1 MSIFV
6 KYDGIKG
13 EASDSGHKDWMDVE
27 SISWGVGRQIT
38 SSTSTQGDRESSN
51 AVITDLVINRFMDSA
66 TPKLFIESCCGTGK
80 DVIIHLSKT
89 GKGSGTDVFM
99 EYTLKN
105 ALISSYNVS
114 ADTNDTSRPMEAIL
128 ISFVDVEVKYTPY
141 DEDGNA
147 SASMAVGFDT
157 ATNVKR

>member
-6 KYDGIKG
+6 NYEGVKG
-13 EASDSGHKDWMDVE
+13 EASDSGHKQWMDVE
-27 SISWGVGRQIT
+27 TISWGVGRNIT

-51 AVITDLVINRFMDSA
+51 ATIHDLQITRLMDSA

-80 DVIIHLSKT
+80 EVVIHLTKT
-89 GKGSGTDVFM
+89 GTGSGTDVFM

-105 ALISSYNVS
+105 ALISNYVVDANT
-114 ADTNDTSRPMEAIL
+114 DGTKRPSETL
-128 ISFVDVEVKYTPY
+128 TISFVDVEVKYTPY

-147 SASMAVGFDT
+147 EASIAVGFDT
-157 ATNVKR
+157 ATNTKR